1 MKIKEL
7 TSLEEMLAQH
17 ETITFLYPN
26 MTIER
31 YEAFLE
37 DMIAKSYKQVAFY
50 ENEVCVGMTGFWFGT
65 KLWTGKYIEIDN
77 FIVHPDYRKKGIG
90 KIISE
95 FIDNKAKELN
105 CTCIVLDAFT
115 GNFPAHRFYY
125 NLGYVPKG
133 FHFIKTIDENGFS

>member
-7 TSLEEMLAQH
+7 TSLKEMLAQI
-17 ETITFLYPN
+17 EMMQFLYPN
-26 MTIER
+26 MTIDK
-31 YEAFLE
+31 YKSFLE
-37 DMIAKSYKQVAFY
+37 DMITKSYKQVAIF
-50 ENEVCVGMTGFWFGT
+50 EDTICVGLTGFWFGT

-125 NLGYVPKG
+125 NLGYVPRG

>member
-37 DMIAKSYKQVAFY
+37 DMIA
-50 ENEVCVGMTGFWFGT
+50 
-65 KLWTGKYIEIDN
+65 
-77 FIVHPDYRKKGIG
+77 
-90 KIISE
+90 
-95 FIDNKAKELN
+95 
-105 CTCIVLDAFT
+105 
-115 GNFPAHRFYY
+115 
-125 NLGYVPKG
+125 
-133 FHFIKTIDENGFS
+133 

>member
-1 MKIKEL
+1 MQIKEL

-17 ETITFLYPN
+17 ETIRFLYPN
-26 MTIER
+26 MSVER
-31 YEAFLE
+31 YKSFLE
-37 DMIAKSYKQVAFY
+37 DMIPKSYKQAAVY
-50 ENEVCVGMTGFWFGT
+50 ENEVCVGLTGFWFGT

-77 FIVHPDYRKKGIG
+77 FIVHPKYRKQGIG

-105 CTCIVLDAFT
+105 CTGIVLDAFT
-115 GNFPAHRFYY
+115 GNFQAHRFYY
-125 NLGYVPKG
+125 NLGYVPRG

>member
-65 KLWTGKYIEIDN
+65 KLWTGKYIEN
-77 FIVHPDYRKKGIG
+77 R
-90 KIISE
+90 
-95 FIDNKAKELN
+95 
-105 CTCIVLDAFT
+105 
-115 GNFPAHRFYY
+115 
-125 NLGYVPKG
+125 
-133 FHFIKTIDENGFS
+133 

>member
-1 MKIKEL
+1 MKIIQLEKI
-7 TSLEEMLAQH
+7 EEMLAQH
-17 ETITFLYPN
+17 QTIQFLYPN
-26 MTIER
+26 MTIEK
-31 YEAFLE
+31 YQLFLE
-37 DMIAKSYKQVAFY
+37 DMIPKSYKQVAVF
-50 ENEVCVGMTGFWFGT
+50 ENNICIGMTGFWFGT

-77 FIVHPDYRKKGIG
+77 FIIHPQYRKKGIG
-90 KIISE
+90 KTLSE

-125 NLGYVPKG
+125 NQGYEPRG

>member
-1 MKIKEL
+1 MEIKEL
-7 TSLEEMLAQH
+7 TSLEEMLAQM

-26 MTIER
+26 MSLEK
-31 YEAFLE
+31 YKSFLE
-37 DMIAKSYKQVAFY
+37 EMIPKSYKQVAIF
-50 ENEVCVGMTGFWFGT
+50 ENDTCVGMTGFWFGT

-125 NLGYVPKG
+125 NLGYVPRG